1 MSGHARPER
10 APGPTE
16 TATSTSSDITFI
28 PGQRVRATCQV
39 TEGGGG
45 GGGDPTK
52 PFLDEDGYPDP
63 AYVHAEPGEE
73 GVVESI
79 DNGDPFVRFDRTGT
93 ATIVSAGEI
102 TPL

>member
-1 MSGHARPER
+1 MSTER
-10 APGPTE
+10 T
-16 TATSTSSDITFI
+16 TSTSSDCPFI

-39 TEGGGG
+39 TEDGSST
-45 GGGDPTK
+45 GDPAK
-52 PFLDEDGYPDP
+52 LFINDDGTSNPD
-63 AYVHAEPGEE
+63 YVHAEPGDE

-79 DNGDPFVRFDRTGT
+79 DDGVPFVKFDRTGT